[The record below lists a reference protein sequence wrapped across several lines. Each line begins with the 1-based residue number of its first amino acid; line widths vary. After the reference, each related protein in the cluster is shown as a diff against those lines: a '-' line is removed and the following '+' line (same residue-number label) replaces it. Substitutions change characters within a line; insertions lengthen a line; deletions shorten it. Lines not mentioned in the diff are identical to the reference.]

1 MATAFIV
8 GNDGAVLLP
17 SNHSLNVKVFAM
29 NIAYSSQDVTGFAHT
44 GHVRR
49 LGLADITGSLNCGVT
64 RDTGT
69 PWGTITAN
77 ALPTQPGGTLVLSLS
92 GGTSSQVTSQTNAAL
107 VQFDAVFSSFAFS
120 SDKNGD
126 ASLTVNFEMND
137 SNGPTMVWVTV

>member
-17 SNHSLNVKVFAM
+17 SNHTLNVKVFAM

-49 LGLADITGSLNCGVT
+49 LGLSDITGSLNCSVT

-69 PWGTITAN
+69 PWGSIVSN
-77 ALPTQPGGTLVLSLS
+77 ALPTQPGGTLVLSLT
-92 GGTSSQVTSQTNAAL
+92 GGTTTSATNAAL
-107 VQFDAVFSSFAFS
+107 VQFDAVFSSYAFS

-137 SNGPTMVWVTV
+137 SNGPTMVWTTS

>member
-1 MATAFIV
+1 MPTAFIV

-17 SNHSLNVKVFAM
+17 TNHSLNVKVFAM

-49 LGLADITGSLNCGVT
+49 LGLSDITGSLNCGVT

-69 PWGTITAN
+69 PWGSIVSN

-92 GGTSSQVTSQTNAAL
+92 GGTTTSATNAAL

-137 SNGPTMVWVTV
+137 SNGPTMVWTTA

>member
-8 GNDGAVLLP
+8 GNDGSVLLP
-17 SNHSLNVKVFAM
+17 TNHSLNVKVFAM

-49 LGLADITGSLNCGVT
+49 LGLADITGSLNCSVT

-92 GGTSSQVTSQTNAAL
+92 GGTTTSGTAAAL
-107 VQFDAVFSSFAFS
+107 VQFDAVFSSFAFN

-137 SNGPTMVWVTV
+137 SNGPTMVWTTV